1 MPPRRTPASS
11 VKSGMRG
18 PACLIVVKSVHHQNT
33 AKIAHAMAEV
43 LGAECVTPEELL
55 STSLDGYRLVGFG
68 WLGREFE
75 FDPSTPTGSSTR
87 IWMRENGS

>member
-1 MPPRRTPASS
+1 
-11 VKSGMRG
+11 
-18 PACLIVVKSVHHQNT
+18 
-33 AKIAHAMAEV
+33 MAEV